1 MDGRLRRF
9 QVLHSPLV
17 VRFRTLNHPLA
28 DLPSEVLTSMPPKS
42 LKNPLF
48 LCPCG
53 CNRLLTQWPIQQ
65 HLKLKLQASI
75 GQHESPPP
83 PKQHR
88 ITHFQAD
95 ASSSSGHPQLD
106 VPLFEF
112 NPSLPSVD
120 PPAASDPLQSPVDAH
135 TEASG
140 RFVDDFLLNLHTQTH
155 QTTDDSDS
163 EDFEDAL
170 EGDGVEAAHTIDP
183 ETDDFGDGEDIDTE
197 DDVDPREGIVSD
209 WDILAEEL
217 IVEVEKLG
225 KFEYSLSHTPWL
237 TGIFVLRQVFYLGP

>member
-1 MDGRLRRF
+1 
-9 QVLHSPLV
+9 
-17 VRFRTLNHPLA
+17 
-28 DLPSEVLTSMPPKS
+28 MPPKP
-42 LKNPLF
+42 LKNRRF
-48 LCPCG
+48 LCSCG
-53 CNRLLTQWPIQQ
+53 CNRLLTRWPIQQ
-65 HLKLKLQASI
+65 HLKLKHLASI

-83 PKQHR
+83 PKRRR

-106 VPLFEF
+106 APSFEF
-112 NPSLPSVD
+112 NPSLPLVD
-120 PPAASDPLQSPVDAH
+120 PPAASDPLQSPVDAQ
-135 TEASG
+135 TEVSG
-140 RFVDDFLLNLHTQTH
+140 RFFDDVLLNLHTQTH

-183 ETDDFGDGEDIDTE
+183 ETNDFRDREDTDTE

-209 WDILAEEL
+209 WDILAEEF
-217 IVEVEKLG
+217 IVEAEKLG

-237 TGIFVLRQVFYLGP
+237 TGVFVLRRVFYLGP